1 MKEMLSKTNYRKLLV
16 NFKKSL
22 KNINDKMDIFEPK
35 HPLRGCHGT
44 DLWTKWQVSCLKWDL
59 KDSPLCLD
67 LTYFQPKNKTEK

>member
-1 MKEMLSKTNYRKLLV
+1 
-16 NFKKSL
+16 
-22 KNINDKMDIFEPK
+22 MDIFEPK

-59 KDSPLCLD
+59 KDSPICLD